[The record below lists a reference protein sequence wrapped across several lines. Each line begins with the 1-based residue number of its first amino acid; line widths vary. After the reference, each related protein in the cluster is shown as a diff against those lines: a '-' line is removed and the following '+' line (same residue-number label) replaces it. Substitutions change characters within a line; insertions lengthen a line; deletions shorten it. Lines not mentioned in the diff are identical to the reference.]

1 MAKLVH
7 TIPFRRDIHG
17 PRAVA
22 IAILALVLILTVATY
37 FPGLSGPLL
46 LDDLP
51 QLEPLIQ
58 QSASYP
64 AELFNDYIFS
74 TSGPTGRPV
83 AMATFIADAIT
94 HGPDIWWW
102 KFSNLMLHLITG
114 LLVCWLTALLLKAS
128 PKKTGV
134 DPWIAGAIVGG
145 LWLLHPIQV
154 STVLYTV
161 QRMTEL
167 STLFVLAGLVCY
179 VKGRLL
185 HDRSALSGWILIGI
199 GFFVFYPLGVF
210 SKENALVYP
219 LYCSLV
225 ELIIFQFCGPS
236 QVKRQVKT
244 FHGALLTG
252 YVLAAVLVLANFSS
266 IVLESYATRDF
277 TLVER
282 VLTQF
287 RVVVTYL
294 TQILLPTQRSLG
306 FFHDDVAV
314 STGLLSPVTTLI
326 SAVLVVALVTSSFVL
341 RRKLPLFAFGI
352 LFFFASHVVES
363 SVLGLELMFEHRNY
377 TGTVGILIAVVAIA
391 QHAKEHLRVAVVVAV
406 IGILGFSFLTWQ
418 RSLTWSSP
426 ESFYQYAY
434 TAHPDSPRVNLVYA
448 NIFAVAGDFVR
459 ARAFLAKV
467 KPGLGA
473 ELHGLFFDCLEH
485 KRIDKNALDQ
495 IASFE
500 GSVLDGHATSSADAI
515 VQEVVGERCSVPRQS
530 LVEALGFLTMSRGRS
545 IEDNKA
551 VLFTKAKLL
560 ESMSDIDAAIE
571 QYAAAQGL
579 SNNDVLPSY
588 LAADTLIRF
597 GRLTEARVLLR
608 AAHELEKSAKIRR
621 KGTAQR
627 IYTGLARIYEA
638 GEKYDEALDVYA
650 EAAALMP
657 ERILFRVN
665 AAEILL
671 RLQRYDEVARLLA
684 DIRGKYFVDMDQYE
698 YALQHISTKLS
709 QMSNRDIE

>member
-1 MAKLVH
+1 MITH
-7 TIPFRRDIHG
+7 RPT
-17 PRAVA
+17 VA
-22 IAILALVLILTVATY
+22 TLAILAVVSILTVATY
-37 FPGLSGPLL
+37 LPGLSGPLL

-58 QSASYP
+58 QSAHYP
-64 AELFNDYIFS
+64 AELFDNYILS

-83 AMATFIADAIT
+83 AMATFIADAVT
-94 HGPDIWWW
+94 HGPDVWWW
-102 KFSNLMLHLITG
+102 KYNNLMLHLISG
-114 LLVCWLTALLLKAS
+114 LLVCWLTALLLQAL
-128 PKKTGV
+128 PRKTGI
-134 DPWIAGAIVGG
+134 DPWIAGVVVGG

-167 STLFVLAGLVCY
+167 STLFVLAGLICY

-210 SKENALVYP
+210 AKENALVYP
-219 LYCSLV
+219 FYCSLV
-225 ELIIFQFCGPS
+225 ELIIFQFCGPL
-236 QVKRQVKT
+236 QVKRQVKI
-244 FHGALLTG
+244 FHGVLLAG

-266 IVLESYATRDF
+266 IVLESYAIRDF
-277 TLVER
+277 TLGER

-314 STGLLSPVTTLI
+314 STGLFSPVTTLV
-326 SAVLVVALVTSSFVL
+326 SALLVVTLVASGFIL
-341 RRKLPLFAFGI
+341 RRKLPLFAFGV

-377 TGTVGILIAVVAIA
+377 IGTFGILIAIMAIA

-406 IGILGFSFLTWQ
+406 VGVLGFSFLTWQ

-448 NIFAVAGDFVR
+448 NVYAAAGDYVR

-473 ELHGLFFDCLEH
+473 ELHGLFLDCLEH
-485 KRIDKNALDQ
+485 KRVDENALAQ
-495 IASFE
+495 IDSVE
-500 GSVLDGHATSSADAI
+500 NSVLDGHATSSADAL
-515 VQEVVGERCSVPRQS
+515 VQEVVAERCSAPRQS
-530 LVEALGFLTMSRGRS
+530 LVEALGFLTTSRGRTVD
-545 IEDNKA
+545 DNKS

-571 QYAAAQGL
+571 QYVAAQSL
-579 SNNDVLPSY
+579 SNNDALPLY
-588 LAADTLIRF
+588 LAADTLIRS

-608 AAHELEKSAKIRR
+608 EAHELEKSAKIRR
-621 KGTAQR
+621 KDTAQR
-627 IYTGLARIYEA
+627 VYTGLAHIYEA

-650 EAAALMP
+650 EATTSMP
-657 ERILFRVN
+657 GRVLFRVN

-684 DIRGKYFVDMDQYE
+684 DIRGENFVDMDQFE

-709 QMSNRDIE
+709 RLEK

>member
-1 MAKLVH
+1 MNIDRSTVVTL
-7 TIPFRRDIHG
+7 T
-17 PRAVA
+17 
-22 IAILALVLILTVATY
+22 ILALVSILTMAAY
-37 FPGLSGPLL
+37 LPGLSGPLL

-58 QSASYP
+58 QSAHYP
-64 AELFNDYIFS
+64 AELFGNYILS

-83 AMATFIADAIT
+83 AMATFIADAVT
-94 HGPDIWWW
+94 HGSDVWWW
-102 KFSNLMLHLITG
+102 KYSNLMLHLVSG
-114 LLVCWLTALLLKAS
+114 LLVCWLTALLLQAL
-128 PKKTGV
+128 PKKSGV
-134 DPWIAGAIVGG
+134 DPWIAGVFVGG

-185 HDRSALSGWILIGI
+185 HDRSALSGWILICI
-199 GFFVFYPLGVF
+199 GFFVFYPLAVF
-210 SKENALVYP
+210 SKENALIYP
-219 LYCSLV
+219 VYCSLV
-225 ELIIFQFCGPS
+225 ELIVFQFSGPLH
-236 QVKRQVKT
+236 VKRQAKI
-244 FHGALLTG
+244 FHGVLLTG

-277 TLVER
+277 TLGER

-294 TQILLPTQRSLG
+294 TQILLPTQRGMG

-314 STGLLSPVTTLI
+314 STGLLSPATTLI
-326 SAVLVVALVTSSFVL
+326 SALLVVTLVASGLIF
-341 RRKLPLFAFGI
+341 RRKLPLFAFGV

-377 TGTVGILIAVVAIA
+377 TGTFGILIAVMAIA

-406 IGILGFSFLTWQ
+406 IGLLGFSFLSWQ

-448 NIFAVAGDFVR
+448 NVFAAAGDFVR
-459 ARAFLAKV
+459 ARASLAKV
-467 KPGLGA
+467 KPGLGT
-473 ELHGLFFDCLEH
+473 ELHRLFFDCLEH
-485 KRIDKNALDQ
+485 RRIDKNALDQ
-495 IASFE
+495 IASVE
-500 GSVLDGHATSSADAI
+500 SGVLDGHATSSADAL
-515 VQEVVGERCSVPRQS
+515 VQEVVGGRCSAPRQS
-530 LVEALGFLTMSRGRS
+530 LVEALGFLTTSRGRTV
-545 IEDNKA
+545 EDNKS
-551 VLFTKAKLL
+551 VRFTKAKLL

-571 QYAAAQGL
+571 QYVAAQGL
-579 SNNDVLPSY
+579 SNNDALPLY
-588 LAADTLIRF
+588 LAADTLIRS
-597 GRLTEARVLLR
+597 GRLTEARDLLKE
-608 AAHELEKSAKIRR
+608 AQELEKSARIQR
-621 KGTAQR
+621 KETAQR
-627 IYTGLARIYEA
+627 VYTGLAHIYEA

-650 EAAALMP
+650 EATASMP
-657 ERILFRVN
+657 GRVLFRVN

-684 DIRGKYFVDMDQYE
+684 DIRGKNFVDMDQYA
-698 YALQHISTKLS
+698 YALQHIATKLS
-709 QMSNRDIE
+709 RLEQ

>member
-1 MAKLVH
+1 MTTH
-7 TIPFRRDIHG
+7 RPT
-17 PRAVA
+17 VA
-22 IAILALVLILTVATY
+22 TLAILAVVSILTVVTY
-37 FPGLSGPLL
+37 LPGLSGPLL

-58 QSASYP
+58 QSAHYP
-64 AELFNDYIFS
+64 AELFDNYISS

-83 AMATFIADAIT
+83 AMATFIADAVT
-94 HGPDIWWW
+94 HGPDVWWW
-102 KFSNLMLHLITG
+102 KYNNLMLHLISG
-114 LLVCWLTALLLKAS
+114 LLVCWLTALLLQAL
-128 PKKTGV
+128 PRKTGV
-134 DPWIAGAIVGG
+134 DPWIAGVVVGG

-167 STLFVLAGLVCY
+167 STLFVLAGLLCY
-179 VKGRLL
+179 VKGRSL

-219 LYCSLV
+219 FYCSLV
-225 ELIIFQFCGPS
+225 ELIIFQFRGPL
-236 QVKRQVKT
+236 QVKRQVKI
-244 FHGALLTG
+244 FHGVLLTG

-277 TLVER
+277 TLGER

-314 STGLLSPVTTLI
+314 STGLFSPVTTLV
-326 SAVLVVALVTSSFVL
+326 SALLVVTLVASAFIL
-341 RRKLPLFAFGI
+341 RRKLPLFAFGV

-377 TGTVGILIAVVAIA
+377 IGTFGILIAIMAIA
-391 QHAKEHLRVAVVVAV
+391 QHAKEHLQVAVVVAV
-406 IGILGFSFLTWQ
+406 VGILGFSFLTWQ

-448 NIFAVAGDFVR
+448 NVYAAAGDYVR

-473 ELHGLFFDCLEH
+473 ELHGLFLDCLEH
-485 KRIDKNALDQ
+485 KRVDENALAQ
-495 IASFE
+495 IDSVE
-500 GSVLDGHATSSADAI
+500 NSVLDGHATSSADAL
-515 VQEVVGERCSVPRQS
+515 VQEVVAERCSAPRQS
-530 LVEALGFLTMSRGRS
+530 LVEALGFLTTSRGRTVD
-545 IEDNKA
+545 DNKS

-560 ESMSDIDAAIE
+560 ESMSDIDAATE
-571 QYAAAQGL
+571 QYVAAQGL
-579 SNNDVLPSY
+579 SENDALPLY
-588 LAADTLIRF
+588 LAADTLIRS
-597 GRLTEARVLLR
+597 GRLTEARELLKE
-608 AAHELEKSAKIRR
+608 AHELEKSARIQR
-621 KGTAQR
+621 KETAQS
-627 IYTGLARIYEA
+627 IYTGLAHIYVA
-638 GEKYDEALDVYA
+638 GEKHDEALDVYA
-650 EAAALMP
+650 EATASMP
-657 ERILFRVN
+657 GRVLFRVN

-671 RLQRYDEVARLLA
+671 RLQRYDEVTQLLA
-684 DIRGKYFVDMDQYE
+684 DIRGQNYVDMDQYE

-709 QMSNRDIE
+709 RLEQLRY

>member
-1 MAKLVH
+1 MITH
-7 TIPFRRDIHG
+7 RPT
-17 PRAVA
+17 VA
-22 IAILALVLILTVATY
+22 TLAILAVVSILTVATY
-37 FPGLSGPLL
+37 LPGLSGPLL

-58 QSASYP
+58 QSAQYP
-64 AELFNDYIFS
+64 AELFDNYILS

-83 AMATFIADAIT
+83 AMATFIADAVT
-94 HGPDIWWW
+94 HGPDTWWW
-102 KFSNLMLHLITG
+102 KYSNLMLHLISG
-114 LLVCWLTALLLKAS
+114 LLVCWLTALLFQAS
-128 PKKTGV
+128 PRKTNV

-179 VKGRLL
+179 VKGRLV
-185 HDRSALSGWILIGI
+185 HDRSALSGWMLIGI

-225 ELIIFQFCGPS
+225 ELIIFQFRGPL
-236 QVKRQVKT
+236 QVKRQVKI
-244 FHGALLTG
+244 FHGVLLTG
-252 YVLAAVLVLANFSS
+252 YVLAAVFVLANFSS

-277 TLVER
+277 TLGER

-294 TQILLPTQRSLG
+294 TQILLPMQRSLG

-314 STGLLSPVTTLI
+314 STGLFSPVTTII
-326 SAVLVVALVTSSFVL
+326 SVLLLVALVASGFIF
-341 RRKLPLFAFGI
+341 RHKLPLFAFGV

-377 TGTVGILIAVVAIA
+377 IGAFGILIAVMAIA
-391 QHAKEHLRVAVVVAV
+391 QNAKEHLRVAVVVAV
-406 IGILGFSFLTWQ
+406 VGILGFSFLTWQ

-434 TAHPDSPRVNLVYA
+434 TTHPDSPRVNLVYA
-448 NIFAVAGDFVR
+448 NIFAVTGDFVR

-473 ELHGLFFDCLEH
+473 ELHSLLLDCLEH
-485 KRIDKNALDQ
+485 KRIDKNALDR

-500 GSVLDGHATSSADAI
+500 SGVLDGHATSSADAL
-515 VQEVVGERCSVPRQS
+515 VQEVAGGRCSAPRQP
-530 LVEALGFLTMSRGRS
+530 LVEALGSLATSRGRT
-545 IEDNKA
+545 EDDNKS
-551 VLFTKAKLL
+551 VMFTKAKLH
-560 ESMSDIDAAIE
+560 ESMGDIDAAIE
-571 QYAAAQGL
+571 QYFVAQDL
-579 SNNDVLPSY
+579 SNSDALPLY
-588 LAADTLIRF
+588 LATDTLIRA
-597 GRLTEARVLLR
+597 GRLTEARDLLKEVR
-608 AAHELEKSAKIRR
+608 ELEKSARILR
-621 KGTAQR
+621 KDTAQR
-627 IYTGLARIYEA
+627 IYTGLAHIYEA
-638 GEKYDEALDVYA
+638 GKNYDEALEVYG
-650 EAAALMP
+650 EAMTSMP
-657 ERILFRVN
+657 ERVLFRVN

-671 RLQRYDEVARLLA
+671 RLQRYDEVDQLLENVSNQS
-684 DIRGKYFVDMDQYE
+684 FVDIDE
-698 YALQHISTKLS
+698 NAYALQQVAATLS
-709 QMSNRDIE
+709 RLKQ